1 MKTIET
7 KTAGQVVLGTAVIS
21 GLLFS
26 PAGDQ
31 GFFAIVVLGPLAS
44 GLIAPALGR
53 DWRPAAAAWAL
64 AGAFMFAYDWVAN
77 DEDKAFHVLL
87 TAVMVALV
95 WGGATIARARWRRAS
110 AGPGG
115 RRVGRVA

>member
-1 MKTIET
+1 MKTVET
-7 KTAGQVVLGTAVIS
+7 KTVGQVLLATAVIS

-31 GFFAIVVLGPLAS
+31 AFFAIALLGPLAT
-44 GLIAPALGR
+44 GLIATALRR

-64 AGAFMFAYDWVAN
+64 VGVVMLAYDWILN

-87 TAVMVALV
+87 TVVMVVLV
-95 WGGATIARARWRRAS
+95 WGGATLARA
-110 AGPGG
+110 G
-115 RRVGRVA
+115 RRLRRLPA